1 MARSGRIGAA
11 GCGPAGTQ
19 ELNVGWERNKA
30 WSLRQWLRV
39 IDGGRTVN
47 VLGHVLVLAVTLG
60 VAAWPQFRYVEWKLY
75 DMGMQLLR
83 EHAPRQAAVD
93 VVVIGADE
101 ASFAAFDEP
110 LALWHRRIGAVIAA
124 MTVAEPAVV
133 GLDIV
138 LPAKSFDAVV
148 PGIDRELMRALLTA
162 RGRVPVVLGESVD
175 DALQPRPLFAGFA
188 GLVGSQQIGS
198 VLLCL
203 DDDGV
208 VRRVMG
214 TGCASNP
221 NEEQAGLAQRMAAFL
236 GAPARGTGLIDYR
249 VGGLIPVVSMVDV
262 LKWHAEGDHARL
274 KKTFAGKAVFLGI
287 TLPLEDR
294 LGASVPLSAD
304 EPALT
309 RVPGVMVHAQ
319 VLRTLTSGGFV
330 QQWPRG
336 LDVLATAVV
345 CLLWFVKAKWR
356 TAIYFSTFLL
366 LPLLGLYLL
375 WLGYASSMAMLL
387 FAAQLAYGGRR
398 SLDGLRDRHERLRLR
413 RAFAGHVSNDQLRLL
428 SQTALVGGGT
438 PHRTHEQVAVLHLM
452 LQPERGMADP
462 GAWRGLAWHY
472 AAFRAAVQR
481 HGGMVERLSG
491 LELVA
496 SFNLLLPATEPA
508 RHALEAALQVRRAR
522 DTAPAEAV
530 AIASSMGLASGTVHA
545 GFLKLPDA
553 QPWVLFGPALA
564 EAREAA
570 VQAAGRGQPCEVL
583 VHAQLAR
590 SVGGQ
595 SLEPLDGTQGDFQ
608 RLTVE

>member
-1 MARSGRIGAA
+1 MARSGRIGATGGRQA
-11 GCGPAGTQ
+11 GAQ
-19 ELNVGWERNKA
+19 ELSVGWELVKT
-30 WSLRQWLRV
+30 WLQRQWLRV

-47 VLGHVLVLAVTLG
+47 LLGHVLVLAATLAL
-60 VAAWPQFRYVEWKLY
+60 AAWPQFRYLEWKLY
-75 DMGMQLLR
+75 DKGMQLLR
-83 EHAPRQAAVD
+83 EHAPQRAAVD

-101 ASFAAFDEP
+101 ASFASFDEP
-110 LALWHRRIGAVIAA
+110 LALWHRHIGAVIGA
-124 MTVAEPAVV
+124 MTVAKPAVL

-148 PGIDRELMRALLTA
+148 PGIDRELMRALLSA

-188 GLVGSQQIGS
+188 GLAGSQQIGS

-214 TGCASNP
+214 VGCAGDAR
-221 NEEQAGLAQRMAAFL
+221 EEHMGLAQRMAAFL
-236 GAPARGTGLIDYR
+236 GAPARGAGLIDYR

-262 LKWHAEGDHARL
+262 LKWHAEGDHERL
-274 KKTFAGKAVFLGI
+274 KMTFGGKAVFLGV

-294 LGASVPLSAD
+294 LGSPVALSAV

-330 QQWPRG
+330 KQWPRG

-345 CLLWFVKAKWR
+345 SLLWFVRTKWR
-356 TAIYFSTFLL
+356 RVIYLSTFLL
-366 LPLLGLYLL
+366 LPLFGLYLL

-387 FAAQLAYGGRR
+387 FVAQLAYGCR
-398 SLDGLRDRHERLRLR
+398 SALDGLRDRHERLRLR
-413 RAFAGHVSNDQLRLL
+413 RSFAGHVSNDQLRLL
-428 SQTALVGGGT
+428 SQTDLTGGGT
-438 PHRTHEQVAVLHLM
+438 AHRTHEQVTVLHVM
-452 LQPERGMADP
+452 LGPQADT
-462 GAWRGLAWHY
+462 GALPAWNGLAWHY
-472 AAFRAAVQR
+472 ATFRAAVQR

-496 SFNLLLPATEPA
+496 SFNLLLPAPEPE
-508 RHALEAALQVRRAR
+508 RQALEAALQVRRAR
-522 DTAPAEAV
+522 GSAPLEAAAV
-530 AIASSMGLASGTVHA
+530 ASSMGLATGTVHA
-545 GFLKLPDA
+545 GILKLPDA
-553 QPWVLFGPALA
+553 QPWVLFGPTLA
-564 EAREAA
+564 DAREAA
-570 VQAAGRGQPCEVL
+570 VLAAGRGQACEVL
-583 VHAQLAR
+583 VHEQMAR

-595 SLEPLDGTQGDFQ
+595 GLESLDMAPGAYQ